1 MRRAG
6 ALLAQALDEALG
18 ALRQGM
24 TTKELD
30 DIAETFIRMNGAVPA
45 FKGYRGFPGT
55 LCISINEQVVHGI
68 PGKRRFEPG
77 DLVGIDCGLI
87 LNGWYADM
95 ARSVYV
101 GGEPPADVK
110 KLLEV
115 TERALNAGTQQMR
128 DGNRLG
134 DVSHAIQAEV
144 EAAGFSVV
152 RALVGHGI
160 GREMHED
167 PQVPNHGDAGAGPRL
182 QSGMVFAIEPMVNIG
197 HYKVKTLDD
206 GWTIV
211 TGDGT
216 LSCHFENTVA
226 VTPHGPEI
234 LTAPPQAAHRGASNS
249 L

>member
-6 ALLAQALDEALG
+6 ALLAEAMQETLDR
-18 ALRQGM
+18 LREGM
-24 TTKELD
+24 STKELD

-45 FKGYRGFPGT
+45 FKGYRGFPAT

-68 PGKRRFEPG
+68 PGARRFEPG

-101 GGEPPADVK
+101 GGEPPEDVK

-115 TERALNAGTQQMR
+115 TERALDRGTQQMR
-128 DGNRLG
+128 DGSRLG
-134 DVSHAIQAEV
+134 DVSHAVQSEV

-167 PQVPNHGDAGAGPRL
+167 PQVPNHGDAGSGPVLR
-182 QSGMVFAIEPMVNIG
+182 SGMVFAIEPMVNIG
-197 HYKVKTLDD
+197 HYKVKTLED

-211 TGDGT
+211 TADGT

-226 VTPHGPEI
+226 VTPKGPEI
-234 LTAPPQAAHRGASNS
+234 LTALPEAAHKGASNN